1 MIRMAEGFPILLAAE
16 VVPPDI
22 DPPAT
27 PGSLRP
33 DAGPYGQVLPIL
45 AAVLLVA
52 VPVLLL
58 VAFNRRRKRKRMVH
72 RPRNPTLAETGGLP
86 PPRSQT

>member
-16 VVPPDI
+16 VLPPDI
-22 DPPAT
+22 QPPVA

-33 DAGPYGQVLPIL
+33 DAGPYSQVVPIL
-45 AAVLLVA
+45 AAVLLVTIP
-52 VPVLLL
+52 VVLLL
-58 VAFNRRRKRKRMVH
+58 AFSRRRKRKRMVH

-86 PPRSQT
+86 PPRPLP